1 MKRIKILFVIDLIG
15 GGGAQKVT
23 TNIIKFINKS
33 IFEVELALF
42 TYKREFIYKP
52 QLNIKY
58 HNLKVKRTRYS
69 ILPFV
74 HLLKKIKPSIIFST
88 LSRIDSTVNLALK
101 ISRINAKLIL
111 RSSNYL
117 SIYLKENP
125 FFTSFLSYWSYK
137 NCDIIVAS
145 TYEMKKD
152 MENNLNLNPDKI
164 KVIHN
169 PIDIE
174 IIKRMS
180 NESVNNDLFK
190 EKDLE
195 NKPIIIAMGR
205 LSKQKGYPYL
215 FKAFKIVKNKL
226 PSKLVILGKGESKEY
241 LEDLVKDLGISKDII
256 FLGFQSNPY
265 KYIANS
271 DLFILSSLWEGF
283 PNAIVEAMA
292 CGTPVV
298 STDCPSG
305 PKEIITSGVN
315 GILVPTRNPKALANA
330 ILKVLMDR
338 DLSFKLVKAG
348 RDRANDFKVKRIVG
362 KYEELFKSTIGV
374 IK

>member
-1 MKRIKILFVIDLIG
+1 MKRIKVLFVIDLIG
-15 GGGAQKVT
+15 AGGAQKVAST
-23 TNIIKFINKS
+23 ILKFINKS
-33 IFEVELALF
+33 RFEVELALF

-52 QLNIKY
+52 QINIKC

-69 ILPFV
+69 IFPLV

-111 RSSNYL
+111 RSSNFL

-125 FFTSFLSYWSYK
+125 FFTSLLSYWSYK

-152 MENNLNLNPDKI
+152 MENNLNLDPNKI

-169 PIDIE
+169 PIDLQT
-174 IIKRMS
+174 IKRMS
-180 NESVNNDLFK
+180 NESVNNNLFK

-195 NKPIIIAMGR
+195 NKPLIIAMGR

-215 FKAFKIVKNKL
+215 FKALKIVKNEL
-226 PSKLVILGKGESKEY
+226 PSKLVILGKGENKKY
-241 LEDLVKDLGISKDII
+241 LEDLVKDLGILEDVI

-265 KYIANS
+265 KCIANA
-271 DLFILSSLWEGF
+271 DLFVLSSLWEGF
-283 PNAIVEAMA
+283 PNALIEAMA
-292 CGTPVV
+292 CETPVI

-315 GILVPTRNPKALANA
+315 GILVPTRNPKALASA
-330 ILKVLMDR
+330 ILKVLMDK
-338 DLSFKLVKAG
+338 DLSIKFTIAG
-348 RDRANDFKVKRIVG
+348 KNRVNDFEVKRIVG
-362 KYEELFKSTIGV
+362 KYEELFKSAIGV
-374 IK
+374 FE